1 MSSKY
6 STLPDIDTQPDVY
19 ETPDNPEDP
28 EGSDDGYILTEEA
41 NEDIVRDKISV
52 NDAVDKF
59 KDSIVDSSKTD
70 FSDRLSRHKKQ
81 MYKVSS
87 RKPLDT
93 TEYEILPRENASQET
108 PLQKLQRLK
117 YEVQELE
124 EQVEKNKDDP
134 SILQISQGDMISQI
148 THLQNDLNRIQGLGD
163 FGSSLNEQDGTIIR
177 QAELGK
183 RLIHQLETFKNIGF
197 PKEDGISDEKDATA
211 DDDTTVQ
218 ASSIDSGKNVVTY
231 ELYYSPETIKTH
243 ALAKTSELDDRIS
256 ALEKLVG
263 TSHGQNFDDLSLNIT
278 NTNLIAAVEKLEQHM
293 QLLVQPRH
301 LESITR
307 KVKTLTSELEK
318 VNDLKNKELSNGG
331 VIPFETGEKINHLFN
346 LLDKIDPL
354 ISIAPALVNRLKA
367 LQQLHNEAAV
377 FNDTIKMLA
386 GEQGKIGD
394 ELKSLND
401 VAGKLEKSLKENDD
415 AIQSNIKVVDE
426 RVSDLAQRLDKLLN
440 SGEIACRVIRTAKAL
455 GIKTVAVYSEAD
467 RKARHVKLAD
477 EAYLI
482 GPSSSRESYLNIEK
496 IISVAKRS
504 GAQAIHPGYGFLS
517 ENHLF
522 AERLSIEN
530 ITFIGPP
537 ASAIISMGSKSESKE
552 IMTAANVPI
561 VPGYHGPNQDP
572 VFLKGKAAEIGY
584 PVLIKAIKGGGG
596 KGMRIVNDPSEFNL
610 QLESSK
616 QEAIKSFDDDQVLI
630 EKYLLTPRHIEVQ
643 IFADIHGNAVYL
655 FERDCSVQRRHQK
668 VLEEAPAPGLS
679 EELRHELGEKAVTA
693 AKAVNYV
700 GAGTVEFIF
709 DNETQQ
715 FYFMEMNTR
724 LQVEHPVTEMVT
736 DTDLVQW
743 QLEVAAGNKLPLMQ
757 NDLRLNG
764 HAFEARIYAE
774 NPDTNFLPDA
784 GPLIH
789 LHTPQPSS
797 TVRLETGFEQGDEI
811 SVHYDPMIAKLIVKG
826 NDRTEAL
833 RILRKAL
840 NDYEVV
846 GLHTNIEF
854 LKKLSSH
861 PAFINEELETGFI
874 EKYKTDLFT
883 SIGRTNP
890 IILAQAAISLT
901 LIELEKDQ
909 SRISGTLDPFSP
921 WSTLTCIRLNTK
933 HTRHISLSDSNES
946 ESIVDIQFK
955 SNGTFDVKVNQGGE
969 TLSIFTGVMAK
980 WNEAQKQIILD
991 IDDRKLR
998 SRVILDNNKRV
1009 VVFGEHGK
1017 TVLQIPTPAYLS
1029 AETSD
1034 VVGSIKTPMPCKI
1047 SQIFVTV
1054 GQVVEKGTPL
1064 IVLEAMKMEHLIK
1077 SPLPGKI
1084 EKIFYKVGDLVEE
1097 NKNLVAFAE

>member
-1 MSSKY
+1 MSSNKY

-19 ETPDNPEDP
+19 ETPDNEEPET
-28 EGSDDGYILTEEA
+28 SDDGYNLIEEV
-41 NEDIVRDKISV
+41 NEDIVRDKISM
-52 NDAVDKF
+52 NDAVGKF
-59 KDSIVDSSKTD
+59 KDSIVDSSETD
-70 FSDRLSRHKKQ
+70 FSDRLSRHTKQ
-81 MYKVSS
+81 MYKISS
-87 RKPLDT
+87 RKPLDIS
-93 TEYEILPRENASQET
+93 EYEILPREQASQET
-108 PLQKLQRLK
+108 PPQKLQRLM
-117 YEVQELE
+117 YEVRELR
-124 EQVEKNKDDP
+124 EQVENNKDDP
-134 SILQISQGDMISQI
+134 TVAQISHGGMISQI
-148 THLQNDLNRIQGLGD
+148 DHLQNDLDRISQGLGD
-163 FGSSLNEQDGTIIR
+163 LPLDEQDGTIIR

-197 PKEDGISDEKDATA
+197 PKEDDEKDATA

-218 ASSIDSGKNVVTY
+218 ASSVDSGKNVVTY

-243 ALAKTSELDDRIS
+243 ALAKTAELDERIS
-256 ALEKLVG
+256 VLEKVLG
-263 TSHGQNFDDLSLNIT
+263 TSHGQNFDDLLLSIPNA
-278 NTNLIAAVEKLEQHM
+278 NLIMSVEKLEQHM
-293 QLLVQPRH
+293 QLLIQPRH

-331 VIPFETGEKINHLFN
+331 VIPFETGEKVDRLFG

-354 ISIAPALVNRLKA
+354 IALAPALVNRLKS

-377 FNDTIKMLA
+377 FNDTIKMLV
-386 GEQGKIGD
+386 GEQSKIGD
-394 ELKSLND
+394 ELKNLND
-401 VAGKLEKSLKENDD
+401 VAGKLKTSIKENDEL
-415 AIQSNIKVVDE
+415 IYKNIEKVE
-426 RVSDLAQRLDKLLN
+426 ARVSDLAQRLDKVLVVTLLLHLLIVRLFPERKPLFDKILIAN
-440 SGEIACRVIRTAKAL
+440 RGEIACRVIRTAKAL

-467 RKARHVKLAD
+467 RKARHVKLSD

-482 GPSSSRESYLNIEK
+482 GPSPSRESYLNIEK

-517 ENHLF
+517 ENPLF

-552 IMTAANVPI
+552 IMTAASVPV
-561 VPGYHGPNQDP
+561 VPGYHGSNQDP
-572 VFLKGKAAEIGY
+572 AFLKDKAAEIGY

-596 KGMRIVNDPSEFNL
+596 KGMRIVNDPSEFDL

-616 QEAIKSFDDDQVLI
+616 QEAIKSFGDDQVLI
-630 EKYLLTPRHIEVQ
+630 EKYILTPRHIEVQ
-643 IFADIHGNAVYL
+643 VFGDMYGNAVYL

-668 VLEEAPAPGLS
+668 ILEEAPAPGLS
-679 EELRHELGEKAVTA
+679 EELRNELGQKAVTA

-736 DTDLVQW
+736 NTDLVQW
-743 QLEVAAGNKLPLMQ
+743 QLEVAAGNKLPLTQ
-757 NDLRLNG
+757 NDLRLDG

-774 NPDTNFLPDA
+774 NPDNNFLPDI

-789 LHTPQPSS
+789 LHTPQSSS

-826 NDRTEAL
+826 VDRTEAL

-861 PAFINEELETGFI
+861 PAFIAEELETGFI
-874 EKYKTDLFT
+874 E
-883 SIGRTNP
+883 
-890 IILAQAAISLT
+890 
-901 LIELEKDQ
+901 
-909 SRISGTLDPFSP
+909 
-921 WSTLTCIRLNTK
+921 
-933 HTRHISLSDSNES
+933 
-946 ESIVDIQFK
+946 
-955 SNGTFDVKVNQGGE
+955 
-969 TLSIFTGVMAK
+969 
-980 WNEAQKQIILD
+980 
-991 IDDRKLR
+991 
-998 SRVILDNNKRV
+998 
-1009 VVFGEHGK
+1009 VVF
-1017 TVLQIPTPAYLS
+1017 
-1029 AETSD
+1029 
-1034 VVGSIKTPMPCKI
+1034 
-1047 SQIFVTV
+1047 
-1054 GQVVEKGTPL
+1054 
-1064 IVLEAMKMEHLIK
+1064 
-1077 SPLPGKI
+1077 
-1084 EKIFYKVGDLVEE
+1084 
-1097 NKNLVAFAE
+1097 